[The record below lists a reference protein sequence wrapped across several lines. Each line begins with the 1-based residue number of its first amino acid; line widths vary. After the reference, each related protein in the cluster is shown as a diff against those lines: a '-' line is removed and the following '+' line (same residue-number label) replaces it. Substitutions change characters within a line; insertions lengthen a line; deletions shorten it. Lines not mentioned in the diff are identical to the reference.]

1 MDLGLKGLKAIV
13 TGGTRGIGR
22 AIADTLAA
30 EGCDV
35 GICARNEEEVKAA
48 VAELKK
54 TGCNATGA
62 AVDVADGDALKEWIT
77 SAADELGGLDIL
89 VSNVSAFGSSPSE
102 DSWKAS
108 FDVDIMETVRAIEAA
123 TPKLLESEHA
133 AIVVTG
139 SASAIEARAIEPYG
153 AAKAALLHVVG
164 GVSQQLAKQGVRA
177 NTVTPG
183 PVFFEGGVWDRLQK
197 QAPQYYD
204 GMLAKCPTGRMS
216 TPQEIAN
223 AAVFLASPA
232 ASHITGTNL
241 IVDGG
246 LLTRVQF

>member
-35 GICARNEEEVKAA
+35 AICARNEQAVQDA

-54 TGCNATGA
+54 TGVKATGA
-62 AVDVADGDALKEWIT
+62 AVDVADGDALKGWIT
-77 SAADELGGLDIL
+77 SAAGELGGLDIL
-89 VSNVSAFGSSPSE
+89 VSNVSAFATGG
-102 DSWKAS
+102 DDGSWKAS
-108 FDVDIMETVRAIEAA
+108 FDVDLMGTVHAVQAA
-123 TPKLLESEHA
+123 TPMLVESEHGS
-133 AIVVTG
+133 IVVTG
-139 SASAIEARAIEPYG
+139 SANAIEAKDLQPYG
-153 AAKAALLHVVG
+153 TMKAALLHVVG
-164 GVSQQLAKQGVRA
+164 GLSYQLAKQGVRA

-183 PVFFEGGVWDRLQK
+183 PVFFEGGVWDRVKK

-204 GMLAKCPTGRMS
+204 SMLENCPTGRMS

-232 ASHITGTNL
+232 ASHISGTNL
-241 IVDGG
+241 IVDGAMIV
-246 LLTRVQF
+246 RAQF